1 MYSGLHELLAGWRP
15 AEASDQGY
23 LRELFHD
30 TAMRVYG
37 LARMQASVAARAAL
51 ASGEKLN
58 LGLLK
63 FSGF

>member
-37 LARMQASVAARAAL
+37 LARMQASVVARAAEK
-51 ASGEKLN
+51 AGEKLD

-63 FSGF
+63 YSAF